1 MEQSRC
7 AASMFPHPLI
17 IKGELLM
24 KNIFRHRL
32 SKRSE
37 IREFEQLE
45 ESLKYDTDL
54 KHDRLKDSAL
64 INYYM
69 MGGY

>member
-1 MEQSRC
+1 
-7 AASMFPHPLI
+7 
-17 IKGELLM
+17 M
-24 KNIFRHRL
+24 KSIFKHRL
-32 SKRSE
+32 VKRNE

-45 ESLKYDTDL
+45 ESVKYDTDL
-54 KHDRLKDSAL
+54 KHDRQKDSAL

>member
-1 MEQSRC
+1 
-7 AASMFPHPLI
+7 
-17 IKGELLM
+17 M
-24 KNIFRHRL
+24 KNVFKHRL
-32 SKRSE
+32 SKRNE
-37 IREFEQLE
+37 VREFEHLE
-45 ESLKYDTDL
+45 ESVKYDNDL